1 VVPVTAVP
9 EDVQDR
15 LLWLGAQKVLDQHL
29 PYPTL
34 EPPYPGEQSCAACGK
49 HYPCWAQRMAT
60 EAQHLARQ
68 PWPAAEPWHD
78 PERSLAEFMPD
89 HGRSPWQR

>member
-1 VVPVTAVP
+1 VTAVP

-60 EAQHLARQ
+60 EAQQLARQ
-68 PWPAAEPWHD
+68 PWPDPPPPRE
-78 PERSLAEFMPD
+78 PERSVGGFIRGQGAAWW
-89 HGRSPWQR
+89 RR